1 NGAAENAKLGNF
13 FTESLRSL
21 RKLSGSL
28 SGASDYSR
36 AKTPRTQSDG
46 SSPVIPNECE
56 GSEKISPFGR
66 NDNLPPGGL
75 CAPSTSLR
83 ACLARDN
90 EIWLRRSR
98 ARTSVSLR

>member
-1 NGAAENAKLGNF
+1 MSGVNGTAENAKLGNF

-21 RKLSGSL
+21 HKFSDSL

-46 SSPVIPNECE
+46 PSPVIPNECE

-66 NDNLPPGGL
+66 NDNLPPVG
-75 CAPSTSLR
+75 
-83 ACLARDN
+83 ACFARDN